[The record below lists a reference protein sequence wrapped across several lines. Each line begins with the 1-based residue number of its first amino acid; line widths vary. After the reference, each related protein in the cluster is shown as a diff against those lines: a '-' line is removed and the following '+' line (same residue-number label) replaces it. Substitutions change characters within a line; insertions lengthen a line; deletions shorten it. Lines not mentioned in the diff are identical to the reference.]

1 MTHVGQMGDAVTH
14 LVALVQLMKEGLQD
28 ARDKFH
34 QEWRH
39 HPRSLDDINLLQT
52 EVNALR
58 VNASLN
64 EVFLNIIQAF
74 LER

>member
-1 MTHVGQMGDAVTH
+1 MGGAVTH

-34 QEWRH
+34 RGWRH

-52 EVNALR
+52 EVDVLR